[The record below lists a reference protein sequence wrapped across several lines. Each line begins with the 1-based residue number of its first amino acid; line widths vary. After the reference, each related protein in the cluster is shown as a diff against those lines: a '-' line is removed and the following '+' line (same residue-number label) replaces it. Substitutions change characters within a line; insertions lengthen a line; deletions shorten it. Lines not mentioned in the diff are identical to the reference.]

1 MNPKTRKSLGAALA
15 WVGLVVALGGAGVA
29 FGWFWV
35 TANPW
40 RWVIVISYILVFGPP
55 ILILTRVI
63 PTRLRVGLTTIACGL
78 GGLGLTLSVTTKG
91 GPPLA
96 QIAYWI
102 IRAFAFFIFAMA
114 GYRFAQPSTT
124 SQRGNHQG

>member
-1 MNPKTRKSLGAALA
+1 MSRRTLKMI
-15 WVGLVVALGGAGVA
+15 GAGTLIGGLLLVA
-29 FGWFWV
+29 SVGWFRA
-35 TANPW
+35 TGNPW
-40 RWVIVISYILVFGPP
+40 RWVIVTSYILIFGPP

-78 GGLGLTLSVTTKG
+78 GGLGLTLSVTTRG

-96 QIAYWI
+96 QIAFWI
-102 IRAFAFFIFAMA
+102 IRAFVVFSFARL

-124 SQRGNHQG
+124 RQSEDRRR